1 MINPFNNVR
10 NVMAATVLA
19 SAALAHPAWAYSMDD
34 PNGHDVFE
42 TTRHHDTDE
51 ANVRYDYADV
61 ISASPVYQTVRFSEP
76 REECVEEPVVY
87 QDNPNGVGT
96 AIGAVIGGALGSQ
109 VGDGGGRDAA
119 VVAGAIV
126 GGVIGNQVDQ
136 ANTHT
141 TQHVETHCRTIY
153 EDRTEQRLVG
163 YDVEYRYMGEIYYSQ
178 MDSDPG
184 NKLRIRISIEPA
196 L

>member
-1 MINPFNNVR
+1 MMIQFHCVR
-10 NVMAATVLA
+10 TISITTLLLGGLFVGAAC
-19 SAALAHPAWAYSMDD
+19 AHPSDD
-34 PNGHDVFE
+34 SGAHDLFE
-42 TTRHHDTDE
+42 TTNSHGQDE

-76 REECVEEPVVY
+76 QEECVETPVTY
-87 QDNPNGVGT
+87 QEHSSGVGT

-126 GGVIGNQVDQ
+126 GGVIGNQVDE
-136 ANTHT
+136 ANTQAVPHT
-141 TQHVETHCRTIY
+141 ETHCRTVY
-153 EDRTEQRLVG
+153 EERTEQRLVG

-178 MDSDPG
+178 MDIDPG
-184 NKLRIRISIEPA
+184 SKLRIKISIEPA

>member
-1 MINPFNNVR
+1 
-10 NVMAATVLA
+10 MAALLMGSMIAPVA
-19 SAALAHPAWAYSMDD
+19 SAHSLDD
-34 PNGHDVFE
+34 PDGHDLFD
-42 TTRHHDTDE
+42 TTRSHDTDE

-136 ANTHT
+136 ENTHT
-141 TQHVETHCRTIY
+141 TQHVETRCHTVY
-153 EDRTEQRLVG
+153 EERTEQRLVG

-178 MDSDPG
+178 MDTDPG